1 MRTTLTSFLI
11 FFLFASLLEAQTLL
25 NKSEFLNPPTSSKVH
40 TWWHWMGGNITKD
53 GITKDLEAMKGH
65 GIVEATIFNIG
76 EIYSKKVDVPKVKF
90 NSPEWIEMYQWA
102 LKEANRLGI
111 TIGIQTIDGFATVG
125 GSWITPELS
134 MKQYVWT
141 KTSID
146 GGKEVSVK
154 LADPIKVENFYR
166 DETVVAFPMKENTN
180 SFNEAHPEIDVNK
193 VSTGNV
199 LFDGNP
205 KSEINFKK
213 GHMVDV
219 RFDTDFTAN
228 KIILYPHLPFCW
240 DICLVDNG
248 RIKLFFALSTSNDG
262 QTYTKVADLEFV
274 GVNKAVMASFPATKA
289 KYFRFELVKTSFVY
303 FDTLPIAEFELLK
316 DNELQLFQPPVT
328 SFFEK
333 TASVYDLNEN
343 ALDANTKKTIQ
354 PISEN
359 SIVDVTSFMSA
370 DGTLKWNAPKGR
382 WQIIRFGYTSTGITV
397 DPASPEGLG
406 LEVDKMDTAALNV
419 HINSYAKK
427 LVEAAGKYK
436 GNTLKFFIMDS
447 WEAQFQTWSK
457 DFAKEFRN
465 RRGYSILPWI
475 PVLCGETIGSTELS
489 EAFLFDFRKTIADLI
504 DQNFYKHFAELSHR
518 NQMEYHGES
527 IYGGWG
533 AYPPMDALKSNE
545 YIDMPMTEFWAGAN
559 SNNLLDYQP
568 ANKPVITMPTS
579 SALAFNKQIIGSEAY
594 TGNAHY
600 SEAPGELKPY
610 GDAAFCSGV
619 NQIILH
625 SYIHQPFDLKPGMTL
640 GKFGGHYNRN
650 NPVWEFNQDW
660 LKYQARVQY
669 ILQKGEPVVDVLFYT
684 GDELPWFY
692 TKSFVNDLPYG
703 IRPNACNI
711 DMLTNRIKIVDG
723 KLSLGGNQRFSLL
736 LLHNSTKME
745 YSTLKRIAELVKDG
759 AVVYGPKPLEML
771 SVTDIKN
778 EEAAFNQ
785 LADEVWGKT
794 SENSYGKGKMFSRKP
809 LAEVIKQ
816 LNVIPD
822 LSTNTQDAKEIM
834 YIHKKLEDKDIYF
847 VFNQQN
853 RTLNRELLF
862 RVTGKTPEIWNAENG
877 VVTKPAIYSKE
888 KNQTR
893 IPVSFKPFESKIFV
907 FKNEVPAQFIQKVT
921 LAGKEIFPQQQLA
934 DTSIQIP
941 QAFLKQG
948 KFSLIS
954 ELSGDYTFKTNE
966 NKVIKTKLTKPKI
979 LDLANAKIRIEFFP
993 ISDEVIQPVEVTK
1006 LKSLTEFDN
1015 PAIKYFSGK
1024 AKYTINFS
1032 TPDFVSASDSILL
1045 DLGNLSAT
1053 SEVILNGKLL
1063 AYPWQPNTQL
1073 VVSCILKSENKLE
1086 ITVANVCRN
1095 RFIGDLIQYG
1105 SIKSLWTTS
1114 PIETILN
1121 KDMPLKPSGL
1131 MGPLKLIDYKKQ
1143 RRNRIALRKL
1153 QS

>member
-1 MRTTLTSFLI
+1 MRTTLISFLI
-11 FFLFASLLEAQTLL
+11 LFFFASVLDAQTPL
-25 NKSEFLNPPTSSKVH
+25 NKSEFQNPTTSSKVH

-53 GITKDLEAMKGH
+53 GIIKDLEAMKSH
-65 GIVEATIFNIG
+65 GVVQATIFNIG
-76 EIYSKKVDVPKVKF
+76 EIYTKEVDVPKVKF

-141 KTSID
+141 KASID

-154 LADPIKVENFYR
+154 LAEPIKVQNFYR
-166 DETVVAFPMKENTN
+166 DEAVVAFPMQENTN
-180 SFNEAHPEIDVNK
+180 SFKEARPEISINTV
-193 VSTGNV
+193 TTENV

-205 KSEINFKK
+205 KSEIDFKK
-213 GHMVDV
+213 NHVVDV
-219 RFDTDFTAN
+219 RFKSDFTAN
-228 KIILYPHLPFCW
+228 KITLYPHLPFCW
-240 DICLVDNG
+240 DMPLVDNG
-248 RIKLFFALSTSNDG
+248 RIKLFFALSTSDDG
-262 QTYTKVADLEFV
+262 KTFTKVADLEFV
-274 GVNKAVMASFPATKA
+274 GVNKAVTALFPETQA
-289 KYFRFELVKTSFVY
+289 KYFRLELVKTSFVY

-316 DNELQLFQPPVT
+316 DNENPLFQAPVT

-343 ALDANTKKTIQ
+343 ALDTNVKNSIQ

-359 SIVDVTSFMSA
+359 SIVDITRYMSA
-370 DGTLKWNAPKGR
+370 DGTLKWTAPKGR
-382 WQIIRFGYTSTGITV
+382 WQIIRFGYTSNGVMV
-397 DPASPEGLG
+397 DPATPEGMG
-406 LEVDKMDTAALNV
+406 LEVDKMDTTALNV

-427 LVEAAGKYK
+427 LVDAAGKYK
-436 GNTLKFFIMDS
+436 GNTLKFLLMDS

-457 DFAKEFRN
+457 DFAKEFKN
-465 RRGYSILPWI
+465 RREYNILPWI
-475 PVLCGETIGSTELS
+475 PVLCGETVGSTELS
-489 EAFLFDFRKTIADLI
+489 EAFLFDFRKTIADLL

-518 NQMEYHGES
+518 NQMEFHGEA

-559 SNNLLDYQP
+559 SNKLLDYKA
-568 ANKPVITMPTS
+568 ANKPGTSMPTS

-600 SEAPGELKPY
+600 SEAPGDLKPY

-669 ILQKGEPVVDVLFYT
+669 ILQKGEPVVDVLFYP

-692 TKSFVNDLPYG
+692 TKSFINDLPYG

-711 DMLTNRIKIVDG
+711 ELLNHKIKVVDG
-723 KLSLGGNQRFSLL
+723 KLSLGGDQHFSLL

-745 YSTLKRIAELVKDG
+745 FSTLKRIAEMVKAG
-759 AVVYGPKPLEML
+759 AVVYGPKPLELL

-778 EEAAFNQ
+778 DVAAFNK
-785 LADEVWGKT
+785 LAGEVWGNST
-794 SENSYGKGKMFSRKP
+794 ENSYGKGKMISGKP
-809 LAEVIKQ
+809 LSEIIKQ

-822 LSTNTQDAKEIM
+822 LTTNSQNPKEIM
-834 YIHKKLEDKDIYF
+834 YIHKKLDDMDVYF

-853 RTLNRELLF
+853 RALNREILF
-862 RVTGKTPEIWNAENG
+862 RVTSKTPEIWNAENG
-877 VVTKPAIYSKE
+877 VVTKPAIYSVE

-893 IPVSFKPFESKIFV
+893 IPVSFKAFESKIFV
-907 FKNEVPAQFIQKVT
+907 FKKEVSVQFIQQVS

-934 DTSIQIP
+934 DTSFQIP
-941 QAFLKQG
+941 QAVINQG
-948 KFSLIS
+948 EIEFTA
-954 ELSGDYTFKTNE
+954 ELTGEYAFTTND
-966 NKVIKTKLTKPKI
+966 NKVIMTKLTQPKI
-979 LDLANAKIRIEFFP
+979 VDLVNSKIRIEFFP
-993 ISDEVIQPVEVTK
+993 ISDEVIQPVEVTA

-1015 PAIKYFSGK
+1015 PAIKYFAGK
-1024 AKYTINFS
+1024 AKYTINFIK
-1032 TPDFVSASDSILL
+1032 PDFDSASDSIVL
-1045 DLGNLSAT
+1045 DLGKLSAT

-1063 AYPWQPNTQL
+1063 AYPWQSNSRL
-1073 VVSCILKSENKLE
+1073 VVSGLLKAENKLD
-1086 ITVANVCRN
+1086 ISVANVCRN
-1095 RFIGDLIQYG
+1095 RFIGDLIQFG
-1105 SIKSLWTTS
+1105 SVKSLWTTS
-1114 PIETILN
+1114 PIESILN

-1131 MGPLKLIDYKKQ
+1131 MGPLKLVGYKSAFK
-1143 RRNRIALRKL
+1143 
-1153 QS
+1153 

>member
-1 MRTTLTSFLI
+1 MKRAIT
-11 FFLFASLLEAQTLL
+11 FLFILFIFSATIFAQGVL
-25 NKSEFLNPPTSSKVH
+25 NKTEFLNPSTSSKVH

-53 GITKDLEAMKGH
+53 GITKDLEAMKAH
-65 GIVEATIFNIG
+65 GVVEATIFNIG
-76 EIYSKKVDVPKVKF
+76 EIYTKKVDVPKVKF

-146 GGKEVSVK
+146 GGKEVSLK
-154 LADPIKVENFYR
+154 LEEPIKVENFYR
-166 DETVVAFPMKENTN
+166 DETVVAFPMQENTN
-180 SFNEAHPEIDVNK
+180 SFKEAHPEMDINK
-193 VSTGNV
+193 VSAGAV

-205 KSEINFKK
+205 KSEIDFKK
-213 GHMVDV
+213 NQLVEI
-219 RFDTDFTAN
+219 RFSTDFTAN
-228 KIILYPHLPFCW
+228 KIVLYPHLPFCW
-240 DICLVDNG
+240 DLALVDNG
-248 RIKLFFALSTSNDG
+248 RIKLFFALSTSNEG
-262 QTYTKVADLEFV
+262 KTYTKVADLEFA
-274 GVNKAVMASFPATKA
+274 GVNKAVTASFPATKA
-289 KYFRFELVKTSFVY
+289 KYFRLELVKTSFVY

-316 DNELQLFQPPVT
+316 DNELPLFQPPVT

-343 ALDANTKKTIQ
+343 ALDANTKNTIQ
-354 PISEN
+354 PILEN
-359 SIVDVTSFMSA
+359 SIVDITKSMSP

-382 WQIIRFGYTSTGITV
+382 WQIIRFGYTTTGVKV
-397 DPASPEGLG
+397 DPASQEGLG

-427 LVEAAGKYK
+427 LVDAAGKYK
-436 GNTLKFFIMDS
+436 GNTLKFFLMDS
-447 WEAQFQTWSK
+447 WEAQFQTWSNG
-457 DFAKEFRN
+457 FAKEFKN
-465 RRGYSILPWI
+465 RRGYTILPWI
-475 PVLCGETIGSTELS
+475 PVLCGETVGSTELS
-489 EAFLFDFRKTIADLI
+489 EAFLFDFRKTIADLL

-568 ANKPVITMPTS
+568 ANKPVTTMPTS
-579 SALAFNKQIIGSEAY
+579 SSLAFNKQIIGSEAY

-600 SEAPGELKPY
+600 SEAPGDLKPF

-619 NQIILH
+619 NQMILH
-625 SYIHQPFDLKPGMTL
+625 SYIHQPFDLKPGITL

-660 LKYQARVQY
+660 LEYQSRVQY

-711 DMLTNRIKIVDG
+711 DMLNTKIKVIDG
-723 KLSLGGNQRFSLL
+723 KLSLGGKQRFSLL
-736 LLHNSTKME
+736 MLHNTTKME
-745 YSTLKRIAELVKDG
+745 FSTLKRIAELVQEG
-759 AVVYGPKPLEML
+759 AVVYGPKPLDML
-771 SVTDIKN
+771 SLTDVKN
-778 EEAAFNQ
+778 DVVAFNK
-785 LADEVWGKT
+785 LADEVWGNT
-794 SENSYGKGKMFSRKP
+794 SENSYGKGKMISGLP

-822 LSTNTQDAKEIM
+822 ITTNTQDPKEIM
-834 YIHKKLEDKDIYF
+834 YIHKKLENMDIYF

-853 RTLNRELLF
+853 RELNREILF
-862 RVTGKTPEIWNAENG
+862 RVTGKTPEIWNAESG
-877 VVTKPAIYSKE
+877 AVTKPAIYSME

-893 IPVSFKPFESKIFV
+893 IPVSFKPYESKLFV
-907 FKNEVPAQFIQKVT
+907 FKNEIPVQFIQKVS

-934 DTSIQIP
+934 DTSLQIP
-941 QAFLKQG
+941 KAVFNQG
-948 KFSLIS
+948 KFRYTS
-954 ELSGDYTFKTNE
+954 ELNGAYAFTTNE
-966 NKVIKTKLTKPKI
+966 NKVIQVKLTQPKI
-979 LDLANAKIRIEFFP
+979 VDLGNLKTRIEFFP
-993 ISDEVIQPVEVTK
+993 IYNEVIQPIEIIK
-1006 LKSLTEFDN
+1006 LKSLTEFDD
-1015 PAIKYFSGK
+1015 PAIKYFAGK

-1032 TPDFVSASDSILL
+1032 IPKNFVSASDSIVLNLGKL
-1045 DLGNLSAT
+1045 DAT
-1053 SEVILNGKLL
+1053 AEVKLNGQLL
-1063 AYPWQPNTQL
+1063 AYAWQSYTC
-1073 VVSCILKSENKLE
+1073 VVLTNFLKAKNRLE
-1086 ITVANVCRN
+1086 VTVATVCRN
-1095 RFIGDLIQYG
+1095 RFIGDLNQFG
-1105 SIKSLWTTS
+1105 SVKSLWTTS
-1114 PIETILN
+1114 PIEEILN
-1121 KDMPLKPSGL
+1121 KNMPLKPSGL
-1131 MGPLKLIDYKKQ
+1131 MGPLKLIVYK
-1143 RRNRIALRKL
+1143 RTFN
-1153 QS
+1153 

>member
-1 MRTTLTSFLI
+1 MKKQFTVIL
-11 FFLFASLLEAQTLL
+11 FFALSSMAYSQSPL
-25 NKSEFLNPPTSSKVH
+25 NKSEFQNPPTSSKVH

-53 GITKDLEAMKGH
+53 GITKDLEAMKTQG
-65 GIVEATIFNIG
+65 VVQATIFNIG
-76 EIYSKKVDVPKVKF
+76 EIYAKKVDVPKVKF
-90 NSPEWIEMYQWA
+90 NSSEWIEMYQWA

-146 GGKEVSVK
+146 GGKEVSVN
-154 LADPIKVENFYR
+154 LPEPIKVENFYR
-166 DETVVAFPMKENTN
+166 DEAVVAFPMTENTN
-180 SFNEAHPEIDVNK
+180 SFKEARPEIDVNK

-205 KSEINFKK
+205 KSEIDFKK
-213 GHMVDV
+213 NHVVDI
-219 RFDTDFTAN
+219 RFNADFTAN
-228 KIILYPHLPFCW
+228 KLVIYPHLSFSW
-240 DICLVDNG
+240 DLPLVDNG
-248 RIKLFFALSTSNDG
+248 RVKLYFVLSTSNDG
-262 QTYTKVADLEFV
+262 KAYTKVGDLEFV
-274 GVNKAVMASFPATKA
+274 GVNQAVTVSFPSIKA
-289 KYFRFELVKTSFVY
+289 KYFRLELGKTSFVY

-316 DNELQLFQPPVT
+316 DNENPLFQPPVT

-343 ALDANTKKTIQ
+343 ALDANTKNTIQ

-359 SIVDVTSFMSA
+359 SIIDVTSSMSP

-382 WQIIRFGYTSTGITV
+382 WQIIRFGYTSTGVKV
-397 DPASPEGLG
+397 DPATPEGEG
-406 LEVDKMDTAALNV
+406 LEVDKMDTTALNV

-436 GNTLKFFIMDS
+436 GNTLRFFLMDS

-457 DFAKEFRN
+457 DFAKEFKN
-465 RRGYSILPWI
+465 RRGYNILPWI
-475 PVLCGETIGSTELS
+475 PVLCGETVGNTDLS
-489 EAFLFDFRKTIADLI
+489 EAFLFDFRKTIADLL
-504 DQNFYKHFAELSHR
+504 DQKFYRHFAELSHR
-518 NQMEYHGES
+518 NQMEYHGEA

-568 ANKPVITMPTS
+568 ANKPVTTMPTS

-600 SEAPGELKPY
+600 SEAPGDLKPY

-660 LKYQARVQY
+660 IKYQARVQY

-692 TKSFVNDLPYG
+692 TNSFVNDLPYG

-711 DMLTNRIKIVDG
+711 DMLNTKIKVIDG
-723 KLSLGGNQRFSLL
+723 KLSLGGNQHFSLL

-745 YSTLKRIAELVKDG
+745 FSTLKRIAGLVKAG

-771 SVTDIKN
+771 SLTDIKN
-778 EEAAFNQ
+778 DVAAFNK
-785 LADEVWGKT
+785 LANEVWGNT
-794 SENSYGKGKMFSRKP
+794 SENSYGKGKMISGKP
-809 LAEVIKQ
+809 LVEVLIQ

-822 LSTNTQDAKEIM
+822 LTTNTQDAKEIM
-834 YIHKKLEDKDIYF
+834 YIHKKLEDMDIYF

-853 RTLNRELLF
+853 RALNRELFF
-862 RVTGKTPEIWNAENG
+862 RVTNKTPEIWNAENG
-877 VVTKPAIYSKE
+877 DVKKQTIYSIE

-893 IPVSFKPFESKIFV
+893 IPITFKPYESKIFV
-907 FKNEVPAQFIQKVT
+907 FKNEAPDNFIQQVS
-921 LAGKEIFPQQQLA
+921 LAGKLIFPQQQLA
-934 DTSIQIP
+934 DTSFQIP
-941 QAFLKQG
+941 LAVYKQENFAFTT
-948 KFSLIS
+948 
-954 ELSGDYTFKTNE
+954 ELTGDYAFTTNE
-966 NKVIKTKLTKPKI
+966 KKVIKSKLAQPVI
-979 LDLANAKIRIEFFP
+979 VDLGNAKSRIEFFP
-993 ISDEVIQPVEVTK
+993 ISDEVIQPVEVTS
-1006 LKSLTEFDN
+1006 LKSLTEFEN
-1015 PAIKYFSGK
+1015 PAIKYFAGK
-1024 AKYTINFS
+1024 AKYTVNFS
-1032 TPDFVSASDSILL
+1032 ATDFVSSSDSIVLNLGKL
-1045 DLGNLSAT
+1045 DAT
-1053 SEVILNGKLL
+1053 AEVKLNGKLL
-1063 AYPWQPNTQL
+1063 AYAWQSNTC
-1073 VVSCILKSENKLE
+1073 VVVTDLLKAENKLE
-1086 ITVANVCRN
+1086 VTVATVCRN
-1095 RFIGDLIQYG
+1095 RFIGDLNQFG
-1105 SIKSLWTTS
+1105 SVKSLWTTS
-1114 PIETILN
+1114 PIEEILN

-1131 MGPLKLIDYKKQ
+1131 MGPLRLIGHTKQ
-1143 RRNRIALRKL
+1143 
-1153 QS
+1153 

>member
-1 MRTTLTSFLI
+1 MRTTLICFLI
-11 FFLFASLLEAQTLL
+11 LFLFASFLEAQTPL
-25 NKSEFLNPPTSSKVH
+25 NKSEFQNPPTSSKVH
-40 TWWHWMGGNITKD
+40 CWWHWMGGNITKD
-53 GITKDLEAMKGH
+53 GITKDLEAMKAH
-65 GIVEATIFNIG
+65 GVVQATIFNIG
-76 EIYSKKVDVPKVKF
+76 EIYTKKVDVPKVKF

-102 LKEANRLGI
+102 LKEANRFGI

-154 LADPIKVENFYR
+154 LAVPIKVENFYR
-166 DETVVAFPMKENTN
+166 DEAVVAFPMQENSN
-180 SFNEAHPEIDVNK
+180 SFKEARPEIDVNK

-205 KSEINFKK
+205 KSEIDFKK
-213 GHMVDV
+213 NHVVDV
-219 RFDTDFTAN
+219 RFSTDFTAN
-228 KIILYPHLPFCW
+228 KLVIYPHLPFSW
-240 DICLVDNG
+240 DFPLVDNG
-248 RIKLFFALSTSNDG
+248 RIRLLFALSTSNDG
-262 QTYTKVADLEFV
+262 KTYTKVADLECV
-274 GVNKAVMASFPATKA
+274 GVNKAVSATFPATKA
-289 KYFRFELVKTSFVY
+289 NYFRLELVKTSFVY
-303 FDTLPIAEFELLK
+303 FNTLPIAEFELLK
-316 DNELQLFQPPVT
+316 DIENPLFQPPVT

-343 ALDANTKKTIQ
+343 ALDSNVKNNVT

-359 SIVDVTSFMSA
+359 SILDITRYMSA

-382 WQIIRFGYTSTGITV
+382 WQIIRFGYTSTGVKV
-397 DPASPEGLG
+397 DPASQEGEG
-406 LEVDKMDTAALNV
+406 LEVDKMDTTALNV

-427 LVEAAGKYK
+427 LIESAGNYK
-436 GNTLKFFIMDS
+436 GNTLKFLLMDS

-457 DFAKEFRN
+457 DFATEFKD
-465 RRGYSILPWI
+465 RRGYNILSWI
-475 PVLCGETIGSTELS
+475 PVLCGETVGSTELS
-489 EAFLFDFRKTIADLI
+489 EAFLHDFRKTIADLL

-518 NQMEYHGES
+518 NQMEYHGEA

-568 ANKPVITMPTS
+568 ANKPVTTMPTS

-600 SEAPGELKPY
+600 SEAPGDLKPF

-669 ILQKGEPVVDVLFYT
+669 ILQKGEPVVDVLFYA

-703 IRPNACNI
+703 VRPNACNI
-711 DMLTNRIKIVDG
+711 DMLKSIIKVIDG

-736 LLHNSTKME
+736 MLHNTTKME
-745 YSTLKRIAELVKDG
+745 FSTLKRIAELVKAG

-771 SVTDIKN
+771 SLTDIKN
-778 EEAAFNQ
+778 DVASFNQ
-785 LADEVWGKT
+785 LAGEVWGKT
-794 SENSYGKGKMFSRKP
+794 NENSYGKGKMISGKP
-809 LAEVIKQ
+809 LAEVLNQ

-822 LSTNTQDAKEIM
+822 LTTNTQDPKEIM
-834 YIHKKLEDKDIYF
+834 YIHKKLDGMDIYF

-853 RTLNRELLF
+853 RDINREILF
-862 RVTGKTPEIWNAENG
+862 RVSSKTPEIWNAENG
-877 VVTKPAIYSKE
+877 DVIKPAIYSMD

-893 IPVSFKPFESKIFV
+893 ISVTFKPYESRIFV
-907 FKNEVPAQFIQKVT
+907 FKNDVPSQFIQKVS
-921 LAGKEIFPQQQLA
+921 LAGKQIFPQKQLA
-934 DTSIQIP
+934 DTLFAIP
-941 QAFLKQG
+941 QAVYK
-948 KFSLIS
+948 KEKIAYTT
-954 ELSGDYTFKTNE
+954 ELSGEYAFITNE
-966 NKVIKTKLTKPKI
+966 NKVIKTKLSQPKI
-979 LDLANAKIRIEFFP
+979 LDLENSKTRIEFFP
-993 ISDEVIQPVEVTK
+993 ISDEVIPPVEITK
-1006 LKSLTEFDN
+1006 LKSLTEFDD
-1015 PAIKYFSGK
+1015 PAIKYFAGK
-1024 AKYTINFS
+1024 AMYTINF
-1032 TPDFVSASDSILL
+1032 TVPGNFVSNSDSIEL

-1063 AYPWQPNTQL
+1063 GYPWQSNTRL
-1073 VVSCILKSENKLE
+1073 VVSDFLKAENKLE

-1105 SIKSLWTTS
+1105 SVKSLWTTS
-1114 PIETILN
+1114 PIEDILN
-1121 KDMPLKPSGL
+1121 KNMPLKPSGL
-1131 MGPLKLIDYKKQ
+1131 MGPLRLVGYKSTDK
-1143 RRNRIALRKL
+1143 
-1153 QS
+1153 

>member
-1 MRTTLTSFLI
+1 MRPILSCFLI
-11 FFLFASLLEAQTLL
+11 LFFFASVLNAQTIL
-25 NKSEFLNPPTSSKVH
+25 NKTEFQNPPNSSKVH
-40 TWWHWMGGNITKD
+40 TWWHWMGGNITKE
-53 GITKDLEAMKGH
+53 GITKDLEAMKSH
-65 GIVEATIFNIG
+65 GVVQATIFNIG
-76 EIYSKKVDVPKVKF
+76 EIYTKKVDVPKVKF

-102 LKEANRLGI
+102 LKEANRVGI

-146 GGKEVSVK
+146 GGKEVTVK
-154 LADPIKVENFYR
+154 LPEPIKVQNFYR
-166 DETVVAFPMKENTN
+166 DEAVVAFPMTENTN
-180 SFNEAHPEIDVNK
+180 SFKEARPEIDVNK
-193 VSTGNV
+193 VLTGNV

-205 KSEINFKK
+205 KSEIDFKK
-213 GHMVDV
+213 NYVVDI
-219 RFDTDFTAN
+219 RFNTDFTAN
-228 KIILYPHLPFCW
+228 KIVLYPHLPFCW
-240 DICLVDNG
+240 DLCLVDNG
-248 RIKLFFALSTSNDG
+248 RIKLYFALSTSTDG
-262 QTYTKVADLEFV
+262 KAYTKVADLECV
-274 GVNKAVMASFPATKA
+274 GVNKAVTATFPMTKA
-289 KYFRFELVKTSFVY
+289 KYFRLELVKTSFVY
-303 FDTLPIAEFELLK
+303 FEILPIAELELLK
-316 DNELQLFQPPVT
+316 DNDLPLFQPPVT

-343 ALDANTKKTIQ
+343 ALDANVKNSIQ
-354 PISEN
+354 AISEN
-359 SIVDVTSFMSA
+359 SIVDITSSMSP
-370 DGTLKWNAPKGR
+370 DGTLKWTAPKGR
-382 WQIIRFGYTSTGITV
+382 WQIIRFGYTTTGIMV

-406 LEVDKMDTAALNV
+406 LEVDKMDTTALNV

-436 GNTLKFFIMDS
+436 GNTLKFLNMDS
-447 WEAQFQTWSK
+447 WEAQYQTWSK
-457 DFAKEFRN
+457 DFAKEFKN
-465 RRGYSILPWI
+465 RRGYEILPWI
-475 PVLCGETIGSTELS
+475 PVLCGETVGSTELS
-489 EAFLFDFRKTIADLI
+489 EAFLFDFRKTIGDLI
-504 DQNFYKHFAELSHR
+504 DQNFYKHFAELSQR
-518 NQMEYHGES
+518 NGMEYHGES

-533 AYPPMDALKSNE
+533 AYPPIDALKSNE
-545 YIDMPMTEFWAGAN
+545 YIDMPMTEFWASAN

-568 ANKPVITMPTS
+568 ANKPVTSMPTS
-579 SALAFNKQIIGSEAY
+579 SAIAFNKQIIGSEAY

-600 SEAPGELKPY
+600 SEAPGDLKPY

-625 SYIHQPFDLKPGMTL
+625 SYIHQPLDLKPGMTL

-711 DMLTNRIKIVDG
+711 DMLNSKITVIDG
-723 KLSLGGNQRFSLL
+723 KLSLGGKQRFSLL

-745 YSTLKRIAELVKDG
+745 FSTLKRISELVKAG

-778 EEAAFNQ
+778 DVAAFNK
-785 LADEVWGKT
+785 LANEVWGKT
-794 SENSYGKGKMFSRKP
+794 SENSYGKGKMISGKR
-809 LAEVIKQ
+809 LAEVLNQ

-822 LSTNTQDAKEIM
+822 LTTNSKDPKEIM
-834 YIHKKLEDKDIYF
+834 YIHKKLEDVDIYF
-847 VFNQQN
+847 VFNQ
-853 RTLNRELLF
+853 LNRELNREILF
-862 RVTGKTPEIWNAENG
+862 RVTGKTPEIWNPENG
-877 VVTKPAIYSKE
+877 VVTKPAIYSIE

-893 IPVSFKPFESKIFV
+893 IPVSFKAFESKIFV
-907 FKNEVPAQFIQKVT
+907 FKNEAPAQFIQNVSM
-921 LAGKEIFPQQQLA
+921 AGKAIFPQQQIVDSSFA
-934 DTSIQIP
+934 IP
-941 QAFLKQG
+941 QAVYNHG
-948 KFSLIS
+948 KFSFTS
-954 ELSGDYTFKTNE
+954 ELNGDYTFITNE
-966 NKVIKTKLTKPKI
+966 NRVIKAKLLQPEI
-979 LDLANAKIRIEFFP
+979 VDLSNSKTRIEFFP
-993 ISDEVIQPVEVTK
+993 ISDETIPPVEVTK
-1006 LKSLTEFDN
+1006 LKSLTEFDD
-1015 PAIKYFSGK
+1015 PAIKYFAGK

-1032 TPDFVSASDSILL
+1032 ALYFASASDSILL

-1063 AYPWQPNTQL
+1063 AYPWQCNTRL
-1073 VVSCILKSENKLE
+1073 DVSGLLKAENKLE
-1086 ITVANVCRN
+1086 ISVANVCRN

-1105 SIKSLWTTS
+1105 SVKSLWTTS

-1131 MGPLKLIDYKKQ
+1131 MGPLRLIGYKKQ
-1143 RRNRIALRKL
+1143 LE
-1153 QS
+1153 Q

>member
-1 MRTTLTSFLI
+1 
-11 FFLFASLLEAQTLL
+11 
-25 NKSEFLNPPTSSKVH
+25 
-40 TWWHWMGGNITKD
+40 MGGNITRD
-53 GITKDLEAMKGH
+53 GITKDLESMKANG
-65 GIVEATIFNIG
+65 VVQATIFNIG
-76 EIYSKKVDVPKVKF
+76 EIYTKKVDVPKVKF

-154 LADPIKVENFYR
+154 LAEPIKVQNFYR
-166 DETVVAFPMKENTN
+166 DEAVVAFPMQENTN
-180 SFNEAHPEIDVNK
+180 SFKEARPVIDVNNL
-193 VSTGNV
+193 TTENV

-205 KSEINFKK
+205 KSEIDFKK
-213 GHMVDV
+213 NHVV
-219 RFDTDFTAN
+219 NIRFTTDFTAS
-228 KIILYPHLPFCW
+228 KIVLYPHLPFCW
-240 DICLVDNG
+240 DLPLVDNG
-248 RIKLFFALSTSNDG
+248 RIKLFFALSASSDG
-262 QTYTKVADLEFV
+262 KAYTKVADLEFV
-274 GVNKAVMASFPATKA
+274 GINRAVTASFPVTKA
-289 KYFRFELVKTSFVY
+289 KYFRLELYKTSFVY
-303 FDTLPIAEFELLK
+303 FDMLPIAEIELLK

-328 SFFEK
+328 SFMEK
-333 TASVYDLNEN
+333 TSSVYDLNEN
-343 ALDANTKKTIQ
+343 ALDSNTKNTIN
-354 PISEN
+354 PIPEN
-359 SIVDVTSFMSA
+359 SIIDITKYMSA

-382 WQIIRFGYTSTGITV
+382 WQIIRFGYTSTGVMV

-406 LEVDKMDTAALNV
+406 LEVDKMDTAAVNV

-427 LVEAAGKYK
+427 LIDAAGKYK
-436 GNTLKFFIMDS
+436 GNTLKFLIMDS

-457 DFAKEFRN
+457 NFAKEFRS

-475 PVLCGETIGSTELS
+475 PVLCGETVGSTELS

-504 DQNFYKHFAELSHR
+504 DQNFYKHFAELCHR
-518 NQMEYHGES
+518 NGMEYHGES
-527 IYGGWG
+527 VYGGWG
-533 AYPPMDALKSNE
+533 AYPPIDALKSNE
-545 YIDMPMTEFWAGAN
+545 YIDLPMTEFWAGAN

-568 ANKPVITMPTS
+568 ANRPVTTMPTS

-600 SEAPGELKPY
+600 SEAPGDLKPF

-650 NPVWEFNQDW
+650 NPVWEFNLDW
-660 LKYQARVQY
+660 LKYQSRVQY
-669 ILQKGEPVVDVLFYT
+669 ILQKGEPVADVLFYP
-684 GDELPWFY
+684 GDQLPWFY

-703 IRPNACNI
+703 IHPNACNI
-711 DMLTNRIKIVDG
+711 DMLNHKIKVIDG
-723 KLSLGGNQRFSLL
+723 KLSLGGAQLYSLL

-745 YSTLKRIAELVKDG
+745 FSTLKRIAELVKAG

-771 SVTDIKN
+771 SLTDIKN
-778 EEAAFNQ
+778 DVGEFDK
-785 LADEVWGKT
+785 LANEVWGKT
-794 SENSYGKGKMFSRKP
+794 SENSYGRGKMISGKP
-809 LAEVIKQ
+809 LSEVIKQ

-822 LSTNTQDAKEIM
+822 LTTNTQNPKEIM
-834 YIHKKLEDKDIYF
+834 YIHKKMENMDIYF

-853 RTLNRELLF
+853 RELNREILF

-877 VVTKPAIYSKE
+877 IVTKPKIYSIE

-893 IPVSFKPFESKIFV
+893 IPVNFKPYESKIFV
-907 FKNEVPAQFIQKVT
+907 FKNNTPLNFIRKVS
-921 LAGKEIFPQQQLA
+921 LAGREIFPLHNLS
-934 DTSIQIP
+934 DTSFSIP
-941 QAFLKQG
+941 LGEFYKGEFRFTSSSTGEYVFTANDNRVIVKKLAQPEIAD
-948 KFSLIS
+948 
-954 ELSGDYTFKTNE
+954 LSNS
-966 NKVIKTKLTKPKI
+966 
-979 LDLANAKIRIEFFP
+979 KIRIEFFP
-993 ISDEVIQPVEVTK
+993 ISEEAIKPVEVTA
-1006 LKSLTEFDN
+1006 LKSLTEFDD
-1015 PAIKYFSGK
+1015 PAIKYFAGK
-1024 AKYTINFS
+1024 AKYTISFTVPGS
-1032 TPDFVSASDSILL
+1032 FISASDSIIL

-1063 AYPWQPNTQL
+1063 AYAWQPNTCL
-1073 VVSCILKSENKLE
+1073 SVSRLLKEENKLE

-1105 SIKSLWTTS
+1105 SVKSLWTTS

-1131 MGPLKLIDYKKQ
+1131 MGPLKLVGYNSTYK
-1143 RRNRIALRKL
+1143 
-1153 QS
+1153 

>member
-1 MRTTLTSFLI
+1 MKKIVTSILLLY
-11 FFLFASLLEAQTLL
+11 LFASVLDAQTTL
-25 NKSEFLNPPTSSKVH
+25 NRSEFQNPPTSSKVH
-40 TWWHWMGGNITKD
+40 VWWHWMGGNITKD
-53 GITKDLEAMKGH
+53 GITKDLEAMKAQG
-65 GIVEATIFNIG
+65 VVQATIFNIG
-76 EIYSKKVDVPKVKF
+76 EIYTKKVDVPKVKF

-102 LKEANRLGI
+102 LKEANRLDL

-141 KTSID
+141 KTSVD

-154 LADPIKVENFYR
+154 LAEPVKVENFYR
-166 DETVVAFPMKENTN
+166 DEAVIAFPMQENSN
-180 SFNEAHPEIDVNK
+180 SFKEARPEIDVNK

-205 KSEINFKK
+205 KSEIDFKK
-213 GHMVDV
+213 GHVADI
-219 RFDTDFTAN
+219 RFDADFAAN
-228 KIILYPHLPFCW
+228 KIVLYPHLPFCW
-240 DICLVDNG
+240 DMPLVDKG
-248 RIKLFFALSTSNDG
+248 RIKLFFALSISKDG
-262 QTYTKVADLEFV
+262 KTYNKVADLEFT
-274 GVNKAVMASFPATKA
+274 GVNKAITVSFPAIKA
-289 KYFRFELVKTSFVY
+289 KYFRLELVKTSFVY

-316 DNELQLFQPPVT
+316 DNENQLFQPPVT
-328 SFFEK
+328 SFLEK

-343 ALDANTKKTIQ
+343 ALDANTKNTIK

-359 SIVDVTSFMSA
+359 SIVDITKSMSP

-382 WQIIRFGYTSTGITV
+382 WQIIRFGYTSTGVKV
-397 DPASPEGLG
+397 DPATHEGEG
-406 LEVDKMDTAALNV
+406 LEVDKMDTTALNV

-427 LVEAAGKYK
+427 LVDAAGQYK
-436 GNTLKFFIMDS
+436 GNTLKFFLMDS

-457 DFAKEFRN
+457 DFAKEFKE

-475 PVLCGETIGSTELS
+475 PVLCGETVGSTELS
-489 EAFLFDFRKTIADLI
+489 EAFLFDFRKTIGDLL

-518 NQMEYHGES
+518 NQMEFHGEA

-545 YIDMPMTEFWAGAN
+545 YIDMPMTEFWANAN
-559 SNNLLDYQP
+559 SNNLIDYQP
-568 ANKPVITMPTS
+568 ANKPVTSMPTS
-579 SALAFNKQIIGSEAY
+579 AALAFNKQIIGSEAY

-600 SEAPGELKPY
+600 SEAPGDLKPY

-660 LKYQARVQY
+660 LKYQAHVQY

-684 GDELPWFY
+684 GDELPLFF

-711 DMLTNRIKIVDG
+711 DMLNTKIKVVDG
-723 KLSLGGNQRFSLL
+723 KLSLGGNQHFSLL

-745 YSTLKRIAELVKDG
+745 LSTLKRIAELVKAG

-771 SVTDIKN
+771 SLTDIKN
-778 EEAAFNQ
+778 DVAAFNK
-785 LADEVWGKT
+785 LAGEVWGKST
-794 SENSYGKGKMFSRKP
+794 ENSYGKGKMISGKP

-822 LSTNTQDAKEIM
+822 LTTNTQDAKEIM
-834 YIHKKLEDKDIYF
+834 YIHKKLEELDIYF

-853 RTLNRELLF
+853 RALNREILF
-862 RVTGKTPEIWNAENG
+862 RVANKTPEIWNAENG
-877 VVTKPAIYSKE
+877 DVTKPAIYSIE

-893 IPVSFKPFESKIFV
+893 IPVTFKPHESRIFV
-907 FKNEVPAQFIQKVT
+907 FKNKAPDNFIQQVS

-934 DTSIQIP
+934 DTSISIP

-948 KFSLIS
+948 KFSFTS
-954 ELSGDYTFKTNE
+954 ELTGDFAFTTND
-966 NKVIKTKLTKPKI
+966 NKVIKTNLIQPKI
-979 LDLANAKIRIEFFP
+979 VDLSNSKIKIEFFP
-993 ISDEVIQPVEVTK
+993 ITDEVIQPVEVTA

-1015 PAIKYFSGK
+1015 PAIKYFAGK

-1032 TPDFVSASDSILL
+1032 APDFVSGSDSILL
-1045 DLGNLSAT
+1045 DLGKMSAT

-1063 AYPWQPNTQL
+1063 AYPWQSNTRLL
-1073 VVSCILKSENKLE
+1073 VSGLLKAENKLE

-1095 RFIGDLIQYG
+1095 RFIGDLTQFG
-1105 SIKSLWTTS
+1105 SVKSLWTTS

-1131 MGPLKLIDYKKQ
+1131 MGPLKLVGYNSTYK
-1143 RRNRIALRKL
+1143 
-1153 QS
+1153 

>member
-1 MRTTLTSFLI
+1 MKKIITGILLFY
-11 FFLFASLLEAQTLL
+11 LFASVLVAQTTL
-25 NKSEFLNPPTSSKVH
+25 NRSEFLNPPTSTKVH
-40 TWWHWMGGNITKD
+40 AWWHWMGGNITKD
-53 GITKDLEAMKGH
+53 GITKDLEAMKAQG
-65 GIVEATIFNIG
+65 VVQATIFNIG
-76 EIYSKKVDVPKVKF
+76 EIYTKKVDVPKVKF

-154 LADPIKVENFYR
+154 LQEPIKVQNFYR
-166 DETVVAFPMKENTN
+166 DEAVVAFPMQENTN
-180 SFNEAHPEIDVNK
+180 SFKEARPEIDVNN

-205 KSEINFKK
+205 KSEIDFKK
-213 GHMVDV
+213 GHVVDI
-219 RFDTDFTAN
+219 RFNADFTAN
-228 KIILYPHLPFCW
+228 KIVIYPHLSFSW
-240 DICLVDNG
+240 DLPLVDNG
-248 RIKLFFALSTSNDG
+248 RVKLFFALSTSNDG
-262 QTYTKVADLEFV
+262 KTYTKVADLECV
-274 GVNKAVMASFPATKA
+274 GVNKAVTASFPATKA
-289 KYFRFELVKTSFVY
+289 KYFRLELVKTSFVY
-303 FDTLPIAEFELLK
+303 FDTLPITEFELLK
-316 DNELQLFQPPVT
+316 DNELPLFQPPVT

-343 ALDANTKKTIQ
+343 ALDANTKNTIQ

-382 WQIIRFGYTSTGITV
+382 WQIIRFGYTSTGVMV

-406 LEVDKMDTAALNV
+406 LEVDKMDTSALNV

-436 GNTLKFFIMDS
+436 GNTLKFFLMDS

-457 DFAKEFRN
+457 DFAKEFKE
-465 RRGYSILPWI
+465 RRGYNILPWI

-504 DQNFYKHFAELSHR
+504 DQKFYKHFAELSHC
-518 NQMEYHGES
+518 NQMEFHGEA

-533 AYPPMDALKSNE
+533 AYPPLDALKSNE

-568 ANKPVITMPTS
+568 ANKPATSMPTS

-684 GDELPWFY
+684 GDQLPWFY
-692 TKSFVNDLPYG
+692 TKSFVNDIPYG
-703 IRPNACNI
+703 IRLNACNI

-723 KLSLGGNQRFSLL
+723 KLSLGGKQHFPLL

-745 YSTLKRIAELVKDG
+745 FSTLKRIAVLVKAG

-771 SVTDIKN
+771 SVTDLKY
-778 EEAAFNQ
+778 EVASFRK

-794 SENSYGKGKMFSRKP
+794 SENSYGKGKMISGKP

-816 LNVIPD
+816 LNVVPD
-822 LSTNTQDAKEIM
+822 LTTNTQDPKEIM

-853 RTLNRELLF
+853 RAINRELLF

-877 VVTKPAIYSKE
+877 AVTKPAIYSIE

-893 IPVSFKPFESKIFV
+893 IPVSFNPYESKLFV
-907 FKNEVPAQFIQKVT
+907 FKNEVPAQFIQQVS
-921 LAGKEIFPQQQLA
+921 LAGKGIFPQQNLA
-934 DTSIQIP
+934 DTTYQIP
-941 QAFLKQG
+941 QAALNQG
-948 KFSLIS
+948 QFSFTS
-954 ELSGDYTFKTNE
+954 ELTGGYTFKINDI
-966 NKVIKTKLTKPKI
+966 KVINTKLTQPKI
-979 LDLANAKIRIEFFP
+979 LDLGNAKIRIEFFP
-993 ISDEVIQPVEVTK
+993 ITKEVIQPVEVTS

-1015 PAIKYFSGK
+1015 PAIKYFAGK
-1024 AKYTINFS
+1024 AKYTINFIAS
-1032 TPDFVSASDSILL
+1032 DFVSGSDSILL

-1063 AYPWQPNTQL
+1063 AYPWQSNTRL
-1073 VVSCILKSENKLE
+1073 VVSGMLKVENKLE

-1105 SIKSLWTTS
+1105 SNKSLWTTS

-1131 MGPLKLIDYKKQ
+1131 MGPLKLIRYVK
-1143 RRNRIALRKL
+1143 
-1153 QS
+1153 

>member
-1 MRTTLTSFLI
+1 M
-11 FFLFASLLEAQTLL
+11 
-25 NKSEFLNPPTSSKVH
+25 KSQ
-40 TWWHWMGGNITKD
+40 
-53 GITKDLEAMKGH
+53 
-65 GIVEATIFNIG
+65 GIVQATIFNIG
-76 EIYSKKVDVPKVKF
+76 EIYTKTVDVPKVKF

-146 GGKEVSVK
+146 GGTEVNVK
-154 LADPIKVENFYR
+154 LQEPFRVQNFYR
-166 DETVVAFPMKENTN
+166 DEAVVAFPIKENSN
-180 SFNEAHPEIDVNK
+180 SFSEAHPEIDVNK

-199 LFDGNP
+199 LFDANP
-205 KSEINFKK
+205 KSEIDFKN
-213 GHMVDV
+213 GHVVDI
-219 RFDTDFTAN
+219 RFYTDFTAN
-228 KIILYPHLPFCW
+228 KIVLYPHLPFCW
-240 DICLVDNG
+240 DLVLVDNG
-248 RIKLFFALSTSNDG
+248 NIKLFFALSVSNDG
-262 QTYTKVADLEFV
+262 KVYTKVADLEFV
-274 GVNKAVMASFPATKA
+274 GINKAVSTSFPETKA
-289 KYFRFELVKTSFVY
+289 KYFRLELVKTSFVY
-303 FDTLPIAEFELLK
+303 FHTLPIAEFELLK
-316 DNELQLFQPPVT
+316 DSEKPLFQAPVT

-343 ALDANTKKTIQ
+343 ALDPNTKNTIQ

-359 SIVDVTSFMSA
+359 SILDITNSMST
-370 DGTLKWNAPKGR
+370 DGTLKWNAPKGH
-382 WQIIRFGYTSTGITV
+382 WQIIRFGYTSTGVMV

-427 LVEAAGKYK
+427 LVDAAGNYK
-436 GNTLKFFIMDS
+436 GNTLKFFLMDS

-457 DFAKEFRN
+457 DFAKEFKD

-504 DQNFYKHFAELSHR
+504 DQKFYKHFAELSHR

-568 ANKPVITMPTS
+568 ANKPVTTMPTS
-579 SALAFNKQIIGSEAY
+579 SAIAFNKQIIGSEAY

-600 SEAPGELKPY
+600 SEAPGDLKPF

-711 DMLTNRIKIVDG
+711 DMLNKKVKVIDG

-745 YSTLKRIAELVKDG
+745 FSTLKRIAELVKAG
-759 AVVYGPKPLEML
+759 AMVYGPKPLEML
-771 SVTDIKN
+771 SLTDVKY
-778 EEAAFNQ
+778 EVAAFNK
-785 LADEVWGKT
+785 LVGEVWGNT
-794 SENSYGKGKMFSRKP
+794 SENSYGKGKMISGLP

-822 LSTNTQDAKEIM
+822 LTTNTQDPKEIM
-834 YIHKKLEDKDIYF
+834 YIHKKLDDIDTYF
-847 VFNQQN
+847 IFNQQN
-853 RTLNRELLF
+853 RVLNREILF
-862 RVTGKTPEIWNAENG
+862 RVSGKTPEIWNAENG
-877 VVTKPAIYSKE
+877 DVTKPAIYFME
-888 KNQTR
+888 KDQTR
-893 IPVSFKPFESKIFV
+893 IPVTFKPYESKIFV
-907 FKNEVPAQFIQKVT
+907 FKNELPNHFIQQIS
-921 LAGKEIFPQQQLA
+921 LAGKEIFPQQQIA
-934 DTSIQIP
+934 DTSAAIP
-941 QAFLKQG
+941 HTVFNQG
-948 KFSLIS
+948 KFAFTT
-954 ELSGDYTFKTNE
+954 EVSGQYEFTTNG
-966 NKVIKTKLTKPKI
+966 NKVIQTKLAQPKI
-979 LDLANAKIRIEFFP
+979 VDLSNSKIRIEFFP
-993 ISDEVIQPVEVTK
+993 ITDEVIQPVEVTR
-1006 LKSLTEFDN
+1006 LKSLTEFDD
-1015 PAIKYFSGK
+1015 PAIKFFAGK

-1032 TPDFVSASDSILL
+1032 VTGKFISTSDSIIL
-1045 DLGNLSAT
+1045 DLGILSAT
-1053 SEVILNGKLL
+1053 SEVALNGIVL
-1063 AYPWQPNTQL
+1063 AYPWQPNTRL
-1073 VVSCILKSENKLE
+1073 DISGMLKAENRLE

-1105 SIKSLWTTS
+1105 SVKSLWTTS
-1114 PIETILN
+1114 PVETILN

-1131 MGPLKLIDYKKQ
+1131 MGPLRLIVY
-1143 RRNRIALRKL
+1143 RNQLEL
-1153 QS
+1153 

>member
-11 FFLFASLLEAQTLL
+11 LFLFASVLDAQTTL
-25 NKSEFLNPPTSSKVH
+25 NKSEFLNPPTSTKVH
-40 TWWHWMGGNITKD
+40 VWWHWMGGNITKD
-53 GITKDLEAMKGH
+53 GITKDLEAMKAQG
-65 GIVEATIFNIG
+65 VVQATIFNIG
-76 EIYSKKVDVPKVKF
+76 EIYTKKVDVPKVKF

-125 GSWITPELS
+125 GSWIKPELS

-154 LADPIKVENFYR
+154 LAEHIKVQNFYR
-166 DETVVAFPMKENTN
+166 DEAVVAFPMQENTN
-180 SFNEAHPEIDVNK
+180 SFKEASPEINVNQ

-205 KSEINFKK
+205 KSEIDFKK
-213 GHMVDV
+213 NHVVDV
-219 RFDTDFTAN
+219 RFKADFTAN
-228 KIILYPHLPFCW
+228 KLVIYPHLSFSW
-240 DICLVDNG
+240 DLPLVDNG
-248 RIKLFFALSTSNDG
+248 RVKLFFALSTSNDG
-262 QTYTKVADLEFV
+262 KTFTKVADLECA
-274 GVNKAVMASFPATKA
+274 GINQAVTASFPATKS

-303 FDTLPIAEFELLK
+303 FDTLPIAEFELLN
-316 DNELQLFQPPVT
+316 DRDLPLFQPPVT

-343 ALDANTKKTIQ
+343 ALDANTKNTIQ

-359 SIVDVTSFMSA
+359 SIIDVTSYMSS

-382 WQIIRFGYTSTGITV
+382 WQIIRFGYTSTGVMV
-397 DPASPEGLG
+397 DPASPEGMG
-406 LEVDKMDTAALNV
+406 LEVDKMDTSALNV

-436 GNTLKFFIMDS
+436 GNALKFFLMDS

-457 DFAKEFRN
+457 DFAKEFKN

-475 PVLCGETIGSTELS
+475 PVLCGETIGNTELS
-489 EAFLFDFRKTIADLI
+489 EAFLFDFRKTIGDLI
-504 DQNFYKHFAELSHR
+504 DQKFYKHFAELSHR
-518 NQMEYHGES
+518 NQMEYHGEA

-559 SNNLLDYQP
+559 SNNLLDYQA
-568 ANKPVITMPTS
+568 ANKPAITMPTS

-600 SEAPGELKPY
+600 SEAPGDLKPY

-684 GDELPWFY
+684 GDELPLFF
-692 TKSFVNDLPYG
+692 TKSFVTDLPYG

-711 DMLTNRIKIVDG
+711 DMLNSKIKVIDG
-723 KLSLGGNQRFSLL
+723 NLSLGGNQRFSLL

-745 YSTLKRIAELVKDG
+745 FSTLKRIAELVKAG

-771 SVTDIKN
+771 SLTDYKN
-778 EEAAFNQ
+778 EIAAFNK
-785 LADEVWGKT
+785 LANEVWGNT
-794 SENSYGKGKMFSRKP
+794 SENSYGKGKMISGKP
-809 LAEVIKQ
+809 LAEVFKQ

-822 LSTNTQDAKEIM
+822 LTTNTQDAKEIM
-834 YIHKKLEDKDIYF
+834 YIHKKLDDMDIYF

-853 RTLNRELLF
+853 RALNRELLF
-862 RVTGKTPEIWNAENG
+862 RVAGKAPEIWNAENG
-877 VVTKPAIYSKE
+877 VVAKPAIYSIE

-893 IPVSFKPFESKIFV
+893 IPVSFKPYESKLFV
-907 FKNEVPAQFIQKVT
+907 FKNQVPVNFIQQVL
-921 LAGKEIFPQQQLA
+921 LAGKQLFPQQQLA
-934 DTSIQIP
+934 DTTFQVP
-941 QAFLKQG
+941 QAALNQG
-948 KFSLIS
+948 QFTFTS
-954 ELSGDYTFKTNE
+954 ELTGDYAFTTNN
-966 NKVIKTKLTKPKI
+966 NKVITTKLTQPKI
-979 LDLANAKIRIEFFP
+979 LELGNVKIRIEFFP
-993 ISDEVIQPVEVTK
+993 ISDEVIQPVEVTA

-1015 PAIKYFSGK
+1015 PAIKYFAGK
-1024 AKYTINFS
+1024 AKYTINFNA
-1032 TPDFVSASDSILL
+1032 PDMVSGSDLILL
-1045 DLGNLSAT
+1045 DLGDLSAT

-1063 AYPWQPNTQL
+1063 AYPWQANTRL
-1073 VVSCILKSENKLE
+1073 DVSCLLKAENKLE
-1086 ITVANVCRN
+1086 IRVATVCRN

-1105 SIKSLWTTS
+1105 TVKSLWTTS

-1131 MGPLKLIDYKKQ
+1131 MGPLMLVGYKSTDK
-1143 RRNRIALRKL
+1143 
-1153 QS
+1153 

>member
-1 MRTTLTSFLI
+1 MRTTLTGFLI
-11 FFLFASLLEAQTLL
+11 FFFFASLLDAQTLL
-25 NKSEFLNPPTSSKVH
+25 NKSEFQNPPTSSKVH
-40 TWWHWMGGNITKD
+40 VWWHWMGGNITKD
-53 GITKDLEAMKGH
+53 GITKDLEAMKAQG
-65 GIVEATIFNIG
+65 VVQATIFNIG
-76 EIYSKKVDVPKVKF
+76 EIYTKKVDVPKVKF
-90 NSPEWIEMYQWA
+90 NSPEWIEMFRWA

-146 GGKEVSVK
+146 GGKEINIK
-154 LADPIKVENFYR
+154 LQEPIKVQNFYR
-166 DETVVAFPMKENTN
+166 DEAVVAFPMHENTN
-180 SFNEAHPEIDVNK
+180 SFKEANPAIDVNK
-193 VSTGNV
+193 VSTENV

-205 KSEINFKK
+205 KSEIDFKK
-213 GHMVDV
+213 GHVVDV
-219 RFDTDFTAN
+219 RFNADFTAN
-228 KIILYPHLPFCW
+228 KLVLYPHLSFSW
-240 DICLVDNG
+240 DLPLVDKG
-248 RIKLFFALSTSNDG
+248 RVKLFFALSTSNDG
-262 QTYTKVADLEFV
+262 NTYTKVSDLQFI
-274 GVNKAVMASFPATKA
+274 GVNKAVTASFPATKA
-289 KYFRFELVKTSFVY
+289 KYFRLELVRTSFVY
-303 FDTLPIAEFELLK
+303 FNTLPVAEFELLK
-316 DNELQLFQPPVT
+316 DSEMPLFQPHVT

-343 ALDANTKKTIQ
+343 ALDANTKNTIQ
-354 PISEN
+354 PVSEN
-359 SIVDVTSFMSA
+359 SIVDVTSYMSA

-382 WQIIRFGYTSTGITV
+382 WQIIRFGYTSTGVMV

-427 LVEAAGKYK
+427 LVEAAGGYK

-457 DFAKEFRN
+457 GFAKEFKN

-475 PVLCGETIGSTELS
+475 PVLCGETIGNMQLS

-518 NQMEYHGES
+518 NQMEYHGEA

-545 YIDMPMTEFWAGAN
+545 YIDMPMTEFWANAN
-559 SNNLLDYQP
+559 SKNLLDYQP
-568 ANKPVITMPTS
+568 ANNPVTNMPTS
-579 SALAFNKQIIGSEAY
+579 SALAFSKQIIGSEAY

-600 SEAPGELKPY
+600 SEAPGDLKPF

-660 LKYQARVQY
+660 LKYQSRVQY

-684 GDELPWFY
+684 GDQLPWFY

-711 DMLTNRIKIVDG
+711 DLLNHKIKVIDG
-723 KLSLGGNQRFSLL
+723 KLSLGAKQRFSLL

-745 YSTLKRIAELVKDG
+745 FSTLKRIADLVKSG

-771 SVTDIKN
+771 SVTDLKY
-778 EEAAFNQ
+778 EVAAFNQ
-785 LADEVWGKT
+785 LAGEVWGNT
-794 SENSYGKGKMFSRKP
+794 NENSYGKGKMISGKP
-809 LAEVIKQ
+809 LEEVFKQ
-816 LNVIPD
+816 LNVISD
-822 LSTNTQDAKEIM
+822 LNTNTANPKEIM
-834 YIHKKLEDKDIYF
+834 YIHKKLEELDIYF
-847 VFNQQN
+847 VFNQQT
-853 RTLNRELLF
+853 RALNRELLF

-877 VVTKPAIYSKE
+877 AVIKPAIYSME

-893 IPVSFKPFESKIFV
+893 IPVSFKPYESKIFI
-907 FKNEVPAQFIQKVT
+907 FNNEVPAQFIQQVS

-941 QAFLKQG
+941 QAAFNHG
-948 KFSLIS
+948 NFSFTS
-954 ELSGDYTFKTNE
+954 ELTGEYAFTTNE
-966 NKVIKTKLTKPKI
+966 NKVIKTKLTQPKI
-979 LDLANAKIRIEFFP
+979 LDLGNTKIRIEFFP
-993 ISDEVIQPVEVTK
+993 ISDEVIQPVEVTN

-1015 PAIKYFSGK
+1015 PAIKYFAGK
-1024 AKYTINFS
+1024 AKYTINFNS
-1032 TPDFVSASDSILL
+1032 PDFVSGSDSILL
-1045 DLGNLSAT
+1045 HLGNLSAT
-1053 SEVILNGKLL
+1053 SQVILNGKLL
-1063 AYPWQPNTQL
+1063 AYPWQPNTRL
-1073 VVSCILKSENKLE
+1073 DVSGLLKAENKLE

-1105 SIKSLWTTS
+1105 SVKSLWTTS

-1121 KDMPLKPSGL
+1121 KGMPLKPSGL
-1131 MGPLKLIDYKKQ
+1131 MGPLKLIGYFSSNTSVNSG
-1143 RRNRIALRKL
+1143 R
-1153 QS
+1153 

>member
-1 MRTTLTSFLI
+1 MRTTLIGLLLL
-11 FFLFASLLEAQTLL
+11 FLFESVLDAQTIL
-25 NKSEFLNPPTSSKVH
+25 NKSEFLNPNTSSKVH
-40 TWWHWMGGNITKD
+40 TWWHWMGGNISRG
-53 GITKDLEAMKGH
+53 GITKDLEAMKAH
-65 GIVEATIFNIG
+65 GVVQATIFNIG
-76 EIYSKKVDVPKVKF
+76 EIYTKKVDIPKVKF

-146 GGKEVSVK
+146 GGKEVTVK
-154 LADPIKVENFYR
+154 LPEPIQVQKFYR
-166 DETVVAFPMKENTN
+166 DEAIVAFPLPENTN
-180 SFNEAHPEIDVNK
+180 SFKEAQPEINVNK
-193 VSTGNV
+193 ALTGNV

-205 KSEINFKK
+205 KSEIDFKK
-213 GHMVDV
+213 GHVLDV
-219 RFDTDFTAN
+219 RFETDFTAN
-228 KIILYPHLPFCW
+228 KIVMYPHLPFCW
-240 DICLVDNG
+240 DLCLVDNG
-248 RIKLFFALSTSNDG
+248 RIKLYFTLSTSNDG
-262 QTYTKVADLEFV
+262 KAYTKVTDLEFV
-274 GVNKAVMASFPATKA
+274 GVNKAVSASFPRSKA
-289 KYFRFELVKTSFVY
+289 KYFRLELIKTSFVY

-316 DNELQLFQPPVT
+316 DNEKPLFQPPVT

-343 ALDANTKKTIQ
+343 ALDANTKNTIQ

-359 SIVDVTSFMSA
+359 SIVDVTNYMSA
-370 DGTLKWNAPKGR
+370 DGMLKWKAPKGR
-382 WQIIRFGYTSTGITV
+382 WQVIRFGYTSTGVMV

-419 HINSYAKK
+419 HINSYARK
-427 LVEAAGKYK
+427 LVEAAGKFK

-457 DFAKEFRN
+457 DFAKEFKN
-465 RRGYSILPWI
+465 RRGYTIQPWI
-475 PVLCGETIGSTELS
+475 PVLCGETVGNTQLS
-489 EAFLFDFRKTIADLI
+489 EAFLFDFRKTIADLL

-518 NQMEYHGES
+518 NQMEYHGEA

-568 ANKPVITMPTS
+568 ANRAVTTMPTS

-600 SEAPGELKPY
+600 SEAPGDLKPY

-625 SYIHQPFDLKPGMTL
+625 SYVHQPFDQKPGMTL

-660 LKYQARVQY
+660 LKYQSRVQY

-711 DMLTNRIKIVDG
+711 DLLNHKIKITDG
-723 KLSLGGNQRFSLL
+723 KLSLGGNQLFSML

-745 YSTLKRIAELVKDG
+745 FSTLKRIAGLVKAG

-771 SVTDIKN
+771 SVTDLKH
-778 EEAAFNQ
+778 EVAAFNQ
-785 LADEVWGKT
+785 LAGEVWGKT
-794 SENSYGKGKMFSRKP
+794 SENSYGKGKMFSGKP

-822 LSTNTQDAKEIM
+822 LTTNMQDAKEIM
-834 YIHKKLEDKDIYF
+834 YIHKKLVDMDIYF

-853 RTLNRELLF
+853 RALNRELLF
-862 RVTGKTPEIWNAENG
+862 RVAGKTPEIWNAENG
-877 VVTKPAIYSKE
+877 AITKPAIYSME

-907 FKNEVPAQFIQKVT
+907 FKNEVPLLFIHQVS
-921 LAGKEIFPQQQLA
+921 LAGKEIFPLPQLA
-934 DTSIQIP
+934 DTSLQIP
-941 QAFLKQG
+941 QAFIKQG
-948 KFSLIS
+948 KFSIVS

-966 NKVIKTKLTKPKI
+966 NKVIRINLTQPKI
-979 LDLANAKIRIEFFP
+979 VDLVNAKINIEFFP
-993 ISDEVIQPVEVTK
+993 ITGEVIQPVEVTK
-1006 LKSLTEFDN
+1006 LKSFTEFDN
-1015 PAIKYFSGK
+1015 PAIKYFAGK
-1024 AKYTINFS
+1024 AKYTINFIA
-1032 TPDFVSASDSILL
+1032 PDFVSGNDSILL
-1045 DLGNLSAT
+1045 DLGYLSAT

-1063 AYPWQPNTQL
+1063 AYPWQSNTRLL
-1073 VVSCILKSENKLE
+1073 VSGLLKPENKLE
-1086 ITVANVCRN
+1086 ISVANVCRN

-1105 SIKSLWTTS
+1105 SVKSLWTTS

-1121 KDMPLKPSGL
+1121 KNMPLKPSGL
-1131 MGPLKLIDYKKQ
+1131 MGPLKLVGYKSTDK
-1143 RRNRIALRKL
+1143 
-1153 QS
+1153 

>member
-1 MRTTLTSFLI
+1 MRIALNCFLI
-11 FFLFASLLEAQTLL
+11 FFFFSSVIDAQTTLK
-25 NKSEFLNPPTSSKVH
+25 KSEFLNPPTSSKVH
-40 TWWHWMGGNITKD
+40 VWWHWMGGNITKD
-53 GITKDLEAMKGH
+53 GITKDLEAMKAQG
-65 GIVEATIFNIG
+65 VVQATIFNIG
-76 EIYSKKVDVPKVKF
+76 EIYTKKVDVPKVKF
-90 NSPEWIEMYQWA
+90 NSSEWIEMYQWA

-111 TIGIQTIDGFATVG
+111 IIGIQTIDGFATVG

-154 LADPIKVENFYR
+154 LPEPVKVQNYYS
-166 DETVVAFPMKENTN
+166 DEAVVAFPMKENAN
-180 SFNEAHPEIDVNK
+180 SFKKAFPEISVNT
-193 VSTGNV
+193 VPTGNL

-205 KSEINFKK
+205 KSEVDFKK
-213 GHMVDV
+213 GHVV
-219 RFDTDFTAN
+219 GVHFVTDFTAS
-228 KIILYPHLPFCW
+228 KIVLYPHLPFCW
-240 DICLVDNG
+240 DLCLIDNG
-248 RIKLFFALSTSNDG
+248 RIKLFFTLSTSNDG
-262 QTYTKVADLEFV
+262 NAYTKVADLEFV
-274 GVNKAVMASFPATKA
+274 GVNQAVTASFPLTKA

-303 FDTLPIAEFELLK
+303 FDTLPISEFELLK
-316 DNELQLFQPPVT
+316 YNELPLFQPPVK

-343 ALDANTKKTIQ
+343 ALDSNTKNSNN

-359 SIVDVTSFMSA
+359 SIVDISKSMSP

-382 WQIIRFGYTSTGITV
+382 WQIIRFGYTSTGIKV
-397 DPASPEGLG
+397 NPASPEGLG
-406 LEVDKMDTAALNV
+406 LEVDKMDTTALNI

-436 GNTLKFFIMDS
+436 GNTLKFFLMDS
-447 WEAQFQTWSK
+447 WEAQFQTWSNS
-457 DFAKEFRN
+457 FAKEFKH

-475 PVLCGETIGSTELS
+475 PVLCGETVGNTQLS
-489 EAFLFDFRKTIADLI
+489 EAFLFDFRKTIADLL
-504 DQNFYKHFAELSHR
+504 DQNFYRHFADLSHR
-518 NQMEYHGES
+518 NQMEYHGEAV
-527 IYGGWG
+527 YGGWG

-545 YIDMPMTEFWAGAN
+545 YIDMPMTEFWANAN
-559 SNNLLDYQP
+559 LNNLLDYQA
-568 ANKPVITMPTS
+568 ANKPVTTMPTS

-594 TGNAHY
+594 TGFAHY
-600 SEAPGELKPY
+600 SEAPGDLKPY

-650 NPVWEFNQDW
+650 NPVWQFNQDW
-660 LKYQARVQY
+660 LKYQSRVQY

-684 GDELPWFY
+684 GDQLPWFY

-711 DMLTNRIKIVDG
+711 DILNHKIKIIDG
-723 KLSLGGNQRFSLL
+723 KLSLGGNQCFSLL

-745 YSTLKRIAELVKDG
+745 FSTLKRIAELVKEG

-771 SVTDIKN
+771 SLTDIKN
-778 EEAAFNQ
+778 DVAAFNK
-785 LADEVWGKT
+785 LATEVWGKT
-794 SENSYGKGKMFSRKP
+794 SENSYGRGKMISGKP
-809 LAEVIKQ
+809 LAEVMKQ

-822 LSTNTQDAKEIM
+822 LTTNTQDAKEIM
-834 YIHKKLEDKDIYF
+834 YIHKKLEDMDIYF

-853 RTLNRELLF
+853 RALNRELFF
-862 RVTGKTPEIWNAENG
+862 RVINKTPEIWDAENG
-877 VVTKPAIYSKE
+877 NVTKPIIYSIE

-893 IPVSFKPFESKIFV
+893 IPVSFKPYESKIFV
-907 FKNEVPAQFIQKVT
+907 FKNEVPVQFIQRVS
-921 LAGKEIFPQQQLA
+921 LAGKEIFPQQQLV
-934 DTSIQIP
+934 DSSYQIP
-941 QAFLKQG
+941 QAAINKD
-948 KFSLIS
+948 KFTYTS
-954 ELSGDYTFKTNE
+954 ELSGEYAFTTNNNKVFKT
-966 NKVIKTKLTKPKI
+966 TLTQPKI
-979 LDLANAKIRIEFFP
+979 LDLGNSKIRIDFFP
-993 ISDEVIQPVEVTK
+993 ISDDVIQTVEVSI

-1015 PAIKYFSGK
+1015 PAIKYFAGK
-1024 AKYTINFS
+1024 AKYTINFDA
-1032 TPDFVSASDSILL
+1032 PDFVSGSDSILL

-1063 AYPWQPNTQL
+1063 AYPWQSNTRLL
-1073 VVSCILKSENKLE
+1073 VSGMLKTENKLE

-1095 RFIGDLIQYG
+1095 RFIGDLIQFG
-1105 SIKSLWTTS
+1105 SVKSLWTTS

-1131 MGPLKLIDYKKQ
+1131 MGPLRLISYSKQ
-1143 RRNRIALRKL
+1143 
-1153 QS
+1153 

>member
-1 MRTTLTSFLI
+1 MGTLITSFLI
-11 FFLFASLLEAQTLL
+11 LFLFILTTNAQTTLS
-25 NKSEFLNPPTSSKVH
+25 KSEFKNPPTSSKVH
-40 TWWHWMGGNITKD
+40 VWWHWMGGNITKD
-53 GITKDLEAMKGH
+53 GISKDLEAMKAH
-65 GIVEATIFNIG
+65 GVVEATIFNIG
-76 EIYSKKVDVPKVKF
+76 EIYTKKVAIPKIKF

-146 GGKEVSVK
+146 GGKEVTVK
-154 LADPIKVENFYR
+154 LPEPIKVQNFYR
-166 DETVVAFPMKENTN
+166 DEAVVAFPMQENAN
-180 SFNEAHPEIDVNK
+180 SFKEARPAIDVNK
-193 VSTGNV
+193 VLTGNV
-199 LFDGNP
+199 LYDGNP

-213 GHMVDV
+213 GHVMDV
-219 RFDTDFTAN
+219 RFSTDFTAN
-228 KIILYPHLPFCW
+228 KIVLYPHLSFSW
-240 DICLVDNG
+240 DLPLVDNG
-248 RIKLFFALSTSNDG
+248 RVKLFFALSTSNDG
-262 QTYTKVADLEFV
+262 KEYAKVADLEFV
-274 GVNKAVMASFPATKA
+274 GVNKAVTALFPETRA
-289 KYFRFELVKTSFVY
+289 KYFRLELVKTSFVY

-316 DNELQLFQPPVT
+316 DNELPLFQPPVT

-343 ALDANTKKTIQ
+343 ALDANTKNSIQ
-354 PISEN
+354 PVSEN
-359 SIVDVTSFMSA
+359 SIVDITSYMSP
-370 DGTLKWNAPKGR
+370 DGTLKWTAPKGR
-382 WQIIRFGYTSTGITV
+382 WQIIRFGYTSTGVMV

-427 LVEAAGKYK
+427 LIEAAGQYK
-436 GNTLKFFIMDS
+436 GNTLKFLIMDS

-457 DFAKEFRN
+457 DFAKEFKD
-465 RRGYSILPWI
+465 RRGYNILPLI
-475 PVLCGETIGSTELS
+475 PVLCGATVGNTQLS

-518 NQMEYHGES
+518 NQMEYHGEA

-533 AYPPMDALKSNE
+533 AYPPMDALKANE

-568 ANKPVITMPTS
+568 AAKPVTTMPTS

-600 SEAPGELKPY
+600 SEAPGDLKPF

-625 SYIHQPFDLKPGMTL
+625 SYIHQPFDQKPGMTL

-660 LKYQARVQY
+660 LKYQSRVQY
-669 ILQKGEPVVDVLFYT
+669 ILQKGEPVVDVLVYA
-684 GDELPWFY
+684 GDQLPWFY

-711 DMLTNRIKIVDG
+711 DLLNHKIKVIDG
-723 KLSLGGNQRFSLL
+723 KLSIGGNQRFSML

-745 YSTLKRIAELVKDG
+745 FSTLKRIAELVKAG

-778 EEAAFNQ
+778 EVSAFNQ
-785 LADEVWGKT
+785 LTNNVWGKT
-794 SENSYGKGKMFSRKP
+794 SENSYGKGKMISGKP
-809 LAEVIKQ
+809 LAEVLKQ

-822 LSTNTQDAKEIM
+822 LTTNTQDAKEIM

-853 RTLNRELLF
+853 RALNREILF
-862 RVTGKTPEIWNAENG
+862 RVTGTPEIWNAENG
-877 VVTKPAIYSKE
+877 AVTKPVIYSVE

-893 IPVSFKPFESKIFV
+893 IPVTFKSYESKIFV
-907 FKNEVPAQFIQKVT
+907 FNKEVPAQFIQQVS
-921 LAGKEIFPQQQLA
+921 LAGKQIFPQQQLA
-934 DTSIQIP
+934 DTSFQIP
-941 QAFLKQG
+941 QAALNQG
-948 KFSLIS
+948 NFSFTS
-954 ELSGDYTFKTNE
+954 ELTGDYTFKTNE
-966 NKVIKTKLTKPKI
+966 NKVFKTKLTQPKI
-979 LDLANAKIRIEFFP
+979 LDLGNAKIRIEFFP
-993 ISDEVIQPVEVTK
+993 ISDEVIQPLEGTS

-1015 PAIKYFSGK
+1015 PAIKYFAGK
-1024 AKYTINFS
+1024 AKYTINFNA
-1032 TPDFVSASDSILL
+1032 PDFVSGGDLILL

-1063 AYPWQPNTQL
+1063 AYPWQPNTRL
-1073 VVSCILKSENKLE
+1073 DVSGLLKAENKLE
-1086 ITVANVCRN
+1086 IAVANVCRN

-1105 SIKSLWTTS
+1105 SVKSLWTTS

-1131 MGPLKLIDYKKQ
+1131 MGPLKLIGYVSYNTSVNSTK
-1143 RRNRIALRKL
+1143 
-1153 QS
+1153 

>member
-1 MRTTLTSFLI
+1 MKTTLIGFLI
-11 FFLFASLLEAQTLL
+11 LLLFASFVDAQNAL
-25 NKSEFLNPPTSSKVH
+25 NRSEFQNPPTSSKVH

-53 GITKDLEAMKGH
+53 GITKDLEAMKAH
-65 GIVEATIFNIG
+65 GVVQATIFNIG
-76 EIYSKKVDVPKVKF
+76 EIYTKKVDVPKVKF
-90 NSPEWIEMYQWA
+90 NSHEWIVMYQWA

-111 TIGIQTIDGFATVG
+111 AIGIQTIDGFATVG

-146 GGKEVSVK
+146 GGKEVSVN
-154 LADPIKVENFYR
+154 LPEPIKVQNFYR
-166 DETVVAFPMKENTN
+166 DEAIVAFPMQENSN
-180 SFNEAHPEIDVNK
+180 SFKEARPEIDVNK
-193 VSTGNV
+193 ATTGNV

-213 GHMVDV
+213 GYVVDV
-219 RFDTDFTAN
+219 HFDTDFTAN

-240 DICLVDNG
+240 DLCLVDNG
-248 RIKLFFALSTSNDG
+248 RVKLFFSLSISDDG
-262 QTYTKVADLEFV
+262 KIFTKVADLEFV
-274 GVNKAVMASFPATKA
+274 GVNKAVTASFPAIQA
-289 KYFRFELVKTSFVY
+289 KYFRLELVKTSFVY

-316 DNELQLFQPPVT
+316 DNENPLFQPPVT

-333 TASVYDLNEN
+333 TASVYDLSEN
-343 ALDANTKKTIQ
+343 ALDVNSKNSIQ
-354 PISEN
+354 PVSEN
-359 SIVDVTSFMSA
+359 SIVDLTKNMSP
-370 DGTLKWNAPKGR
+370 DGILKWNAPKGR
-382 WQIIRFGYTSTGITV
+382 WQIIRFGYTSTGVMV

-406 LEVDKMDTAALNV
+406 LEVDKMDTVALNV
-419 HINSYAKK
+419 HINSFAKK

-436 GNTLKFFIMDS
+436 GNTLKFFNLDS
-447 WEAQFQTWSK
+447 WEAQFQTWSNG
-457 DFAKEFRN
+457 FAKEFKN

-475 PVLCGETIGSTELS
+475 PVLCGETVGSTQLS

-518 NQMEYHGES
+518 NQMEFHGEA

-533 AYPPMDALKSNE
+533 AYPPMDALKANE

-568 ANKPVITMPTS
+568 ANNPVTTMPTS

-600 SEAPGELKPY
+600 SEAPGDLKPF

-625 SYIHQPFDLKPGMTL
+625 SYIHQPFDQKPGMTL

-669 ILQKGEPVVDVLFYT
+669 ILQKGEPVADVLFYT

-692 TKSFVNDLPYG
+692 TKSYVNDLPYG
-703 IRPNACNI
+703 IRPNACNNDLLNHKVKVI
-711 DMLTNRIKIVDG
+711 GG
-723 KLSLGGNQRFSLL
+723 KLSIGGNQRFSLL

-745 YSTLKRIAELVKDG
+745 FSTLKRIADLVKAG

-771 SVTDIKN
+771 SVTDLKY
-778 EEAAFNQ
+778 EVSAFNQ
-785 LADEVWGKT
+785 LTNDVWGKT
-794 SENSYGKGKMFSRKP
+794 SVNSYGKGKMFSGKP
-809 LAEVIKQ
+809 LLEVLKQ
-816 LNVIPD
+816 LNVTPD
-822 LSTNTQDAKEIM
+822 LTTNTQDPKEIM

-853 RTLNRELLF
+853 RPLNRELFF
-862 RVTGKTPEIWNAENG
+862 RVTDKTPEIWNAENG
-877 VVTKPAIYSKE
+877 VVTKPAIYSIE

-893 IPVSFKPFESKIFV
+893 IPVTFKSYESKLFV
-907 FKNEVPAQFIQKVT
+907 FKNEVPAQFIQQVL
-921 LAGKEIFPQQQLA
+921 LARKQIFPQQQLT
-934 DTSIQIP
+934 DTLFQIP
-941 QAFLKQG
+941 QAALNQG
-948 KFSLIS
+948 QFSFTS
-954 ELSGDYTFKTNE
+954 ELTGDYAFKTNK
-966 NKVIKTKLTKPKI
+966 NKGIKTKLAQPKI
-979 LDLANAKIRIEFFP
+979 LDLGNTKIRIEFFP
-993 ISDEVIQPVEVTK
+993 ITDEVIQPLEVTS
-1006 LKSLTEFDN
+1006 LKSLIEFDN
-1015 PAIKYFSGK
+1015 PAIKYFTGK
-1024 AKYTINFS
+1024 AKYTVNFNA
-1032 TPDFVSASDSILL
+1032 PDFASASDSILL

-1063 AYPWQPNTQL
+1063 AYPWQSNTRL
-1073 VVSCILKSENKLE
+1073 DVSGLLEAENKLE
-1086 ITVANVCRN
+1086 LSVVNVCRN

-1105 SIKSLWTTS
+1105 SVKSLWTTS
-1114 PIETILN
+1114 PIETILK

-1131 MGPLKLIDYKKQ
+1131 MGPLKLIGYVIEKASVNSTK
-1143 RRNRIALRKL
+1143 
-1153 QS
+1153 

>member
-1 MRTTLTSFLI
+1 MHIKTFLSFILI
-11 FFLFASLLEAQTLL
+11 LALWGQYNHVFSQNTID
-25 NKSEFLNPPTSSKVH
+25 KSEFLNPPTSSKVH
-40 TWWHWMGGNITKD
+40 VWWHWMGGNITKV
-53 GITKDLEAMKGH
+53 GITKDLEAMKAQG
-65 GIVEATIFNIG
+65 VVQAAIFNIG
-76 EIYSKKVDVPKVKF
+76 EIYTKKVDVPKIKF

-125 GSWITPELS
+125 GSWITPDLS

-146 GGKEVSVK
+146 GGKDITIK
-154 LADPIKVENFYR
+154 LPEPIKVQNFYH
-166 DETVVAFPMKENTN
+166 DEAVVVFPMQENTN
-180 SFNEAHPEIDVNK
+180 SFKEAHPEIDVNQLT
-193 VSTGNV
+193 TGNV

-205 KSEINFKK
+205 KSEIDFKK
-213 GHMVDV
+213 GHVVDV
-219 RFDTDFTAN
+219 RFKADFTAN
-228 KIILYPHLPFCW
+228 KLVIYPHLSFSW
-240 DICLVDNG
+240 DLPLVDNG
-248 RIKLFFALSTSNDG
+248 RVKLFFALSTSTDG
-262 QTYTKVADLEFV
+262 KVYTKVADLECA
-274 GVNKAVMASFPATKA
+274 GINQAVTATFPATKA
-289 KYFRFELVKTSFVY
+289 KYFRLELVKTSFVY

-316 DNELQLFQPPVT
+316 DSENPLFQPPVT

-343 ALDANTKKTIQ
+343 ALDANTKNTIQ

-359 SIVDVTSFMSA
+359 SIVDVTSSMSP

-382 WQIIRFGYTSTGITV
+382 WQIIRFGYTSTGVKV
-397 DPASPEGLG
+397 DPATHEGEG
-406 LEVDKMDTAALNV
+406 LEVDKMDTTALNV

-436 GNTLKFFIMDS
+436 GNTLKFFLMDS

-457 DFAKEFRN
+457 DFAKEFKN

-475 PVLCGETIGSTELS
+475 PVLCGETIGNTELS
-489 EAFLFDFRKTIADLI
+489 EAFLFDFRKTIGDLL

-518 NQMEYHGES
+518 NEMEYHGEA

-568 ANKPVITMPTS
+568 ANKPVTTIPTS

-600 SEAPGELKPY
+600 SEAPGDLKPY

-625 SYIHQPFDLKPGMTL
+625 SYIHQPNDLKPGMTL

-711 DMLTNRIKIVDG
+711 DLLNTKIKVVDG
-723 KLSLGGNQRFSLL
+723 KLSLGGQQRFSLL

-745 YSTLKRIAELVKDG
+745 FSTLKRIAELVKAG

-771 SVTDIKN
+771 SLADIKN
-778 EEAAFNQ
+778 DVAAFNK
-785 LADEVWGKT
+785 LANEVWGNS
-794 SENSYGKGKMFSRKP
+794 SENSYGKGKMISGKP
-809 LAEVIKQ
+809 LSEVIKQ

-822 LSTNTQDAKEIM
+822 LSTNTRNPKEFM
-834 YIHKKLEDKDIYF
+834 YIHKKLDDMDVYF

-853 RTLNRELLF
+853 RALNRELVF
-862 RVTGKTPEIWNAENG
+862 RVSGKTPEIWNAENG
-877 VVTKPAIYSKE
+877 TVVKPAIYSIE
-888 KNQTR
+888 KNQSR
-893 IPVSFKPFESKIFV
+893 IPVSFKPYESKIFV
-907 FKNEVPAQFIQKVT
+907 FKNEAPDNFIHQVS
-921 LAGKEIFPQQQLA
+921 LAGKQIFPQQQLA
-934 DTSIQIP
+934 DTSFQIP
-941 QAFLKQG
+941 KAVLKQG
-948 KFSLIS
+948 EFSFTS
-954 ELSGDYTFKTNE
+954 ELTGEYAFTN
-966 NKVIKTKLTKPKI
+966 NSKKVIPTKLTQPKI
-979 LDLANAKIRIEFFP
+979 LDLTNSKIRIEFFP
-993 ISDEVIQPVEVTK
+993 ISDEVIQPVEVTS
-1006 LKSLTEFDN
+1006 LKSLTQFDN
-1015 PAIKYFSGK
+1015 PAIKYFAGK

-1032 TPDFVSASDSILL
+1032 APDFASSTDSILL

-1063 AYPWQPNTQL
+1063 AYPWQSNTRL
-1073 VVSCILKSENKLE
+1073 VVSGLLKTENKLE
-1086 ITVANVCRN
+1086 ITVATVCRN

-1105 SIKSLWTTS
+1105 DIKSLWTTS
-1114 PIETILN
+1114 PINEILN
-1121 KDMPLKPSGL
+1121 RNMPLKPSGL
-1131 MGPLKLIDYKKQ
+1131 MGPLKLIKYS
-1143 RRNRIALRKL
+1143 N
-1153 QS
+1153 

>member
-1 MRTTLTSFLI
+1 MPSKHEFNMRITLTSFLI
-11 FFLFASLLEAQTLL
+11 LFLLASVLDAQTTL
-25 NKSEFLNPPTSSKVH
+25 NKSEFINPPTSSKVH
-40 TWWHWMGGNITKD
+40 TWWHWTGGNITKD
-53 GITKDLEAMKGH
+53 GITKDLEAMKSH
-65 GIVEATIFNIG
+65 GIVQATIINIG
-76 EIYSKKVDVPKVKF
+76 EIYTKKVDVPKVKF

-102 LKEANRLGI
+102 LKEAKRLDI
-111 TIGIQTIDGFATVG
+111 TIGIQTIDGYATDG
-125 GSWITPELS
+125 GPWITPELS

-146 GGKEVSVK
+146 GGKEVCVK
-154 LADPIKVENFYR
+154 LAEPIKVENFYR
-166 DETVVAFPMKENTN
+166 DEAIVAFPMQENTN
-180 SFNEAHPEIDVNK
+180 SFKNSSPKIVVNK
-193 VSTGNV
+193 VTTGNV

-205 KSEINFKK
+205 KSEIDFKK
-213 GHMVDV
+213 NYVVDV
-219 RFDTDFTAN
+219 SFNDDFIAN
-228 KIILYPHLPFCW
+228 KLMLFPHLSFCW
-240 DICLVDNG
+240 DLCLVDNG
-248 RIKLFFALSTSNDG
+248 KIKLLFALSTSNDG
-262 QTYTKVADLEFV
+262 KVYTKVADLECV
-274 GVNKAVMASFPATKA
+274 GVNKVVTASFPATKA
-289 KYFRFELVKTSFVY
+289 KYFRLELIKTSFVY

-316 DNELQLFQPPVT
+316 DSELPLFEPPVT

-333 TASVYDLNEN
+333 TSSVYDLNEN
-343 ALDANTKKTIQ
+343 ALDLNIKNTIN
-354 PISEN
+354 PIPES
-359 SIVDVTSFMSA
+359 SIIDVTSYMSA
-370 DGTLKWNAPKGR
+370 DGTLKWTAPNGR
-382 WQIIRFGYTSTGITV
+382 WQIIRFGYTSTGVKV

-406 LEVDKMDTAALNV
+406 LEVDKMDTTALNV

-427 LVEAAGKYK
+427 LVDAAGIYK
-436 GNTLKFFIMDS
+436 GNTLKFFLMDS
-447 WEAQFQTWSK
+447 WEAQFQTWTK
-457 DFAKEFRN
+457 NFAKEFKC
-465 RRGYSILPWI
+465 RREYNIIPWI
-475 PVLCGETIGSTELS
+475 PVLCGETVGNTELS
-489 EAFLFDFRKTIADLI
+489 EAFLFDFRKTIADLL

-518 NQMEYHGES
+518 NQMEYHGEA

-568 ANKPVITMPTS
+568 ANKPVTTIPTS

-600 SEAPGELKPY
+600 SEAPGDLKPY

-625 SYIHQPFDLKPGMTL
+625 SYVHQPFDKKPGMTL

-660 LKYQARVQY
+660 LKYQSRVQY
-669 ILQKGEPVVDVLFYT
+669 ILQKGEPVVDVLYYT
-684 GDELPWFY
+684 GDQLPWFY

-711 DMLTNRIKIVDG
+711 DLLNHKIKVIDG

-736 LLHNSTKME
+736 LLHSSTKME
-745 YSTLKRIAELVKDG
+745 FSTLKRIAELVKAG

-778 EEAAFNQ
+778 EVAAFKQ
-785 LADEVWGKT
+785 LAGEVWGKT
-794 SENSYGKGKMFSRKP
+794 CENSYGKGKMFSGKP
-809 LAEVIKQ
+809 LVEVIKQ

-822 LSTNTQDAKEIM
+822 LTTNTQDPKEIM
-834 YIHKKLEDKDIYF
+834 YIHKKLDDKDIYF

-853 RTLNRELLF
+853 RALNRELLF

-877 VVTKPAIYSKE
+877 VVIKPAIYFME

-907 FKNEVPAQFIQKVT
+907 FKNVVPAQFIQKVSMG
-921 LAGKEIFPQQQLA
+921 GKEIFPQQQLA
-934 DTSIQIP
+934 DTSLQIP

-948 KFSLIS
+948 KFSFTS
-954 ELSGDYTFKTNE
+954 ELTEDYSFKINN
-966 NKVIKTKLTKPKI
+966 NKVITTKIIQPKI
-979 LDLANAKIRIEFFP
+979 VDLANANIQIEFFP
-993 ISDEVIQPVEVTK
+993 ISNEVILPVEVTT

-1015 PAIKYFSGK
+1015 PAIKYFAGK
-1024 AKYTINFS
+1024 AKYMINFS
-1032 TPDFVSASDSILL
+1032 TPDLVSGSDSILL

-1063 AYPWQPNTQL
+1063 AYPWQSNTRLL
-1073 VVSCILKSENKLE
+1073 VTGLLKAENKLE

-1095 RFIGDLIQYG
+1095 RFIGDLAQYG
-1105 SIKSLWTTS
+1105 SVKSLWTTS

-1131 MGPLKLIDYKKQ
+1131 MGPLKLVGYKILYK
-1143 RRNRIALRKL
+1143 
-1153 QS
+1153 